1 MTGYYQYNNGGYYQK
16 PQQNKSKEIP
26 TCKPCGA
33 MLAFDNNIRSQ
44 SGKMIPLDINTHEP
58 HQCKSPN
65 HPYNQRL
72 QQQQQIQQNPLV
84 SRQQQPQQQQQPI
97 NPEEIGIAIANM
109 NEALHIINDTLI
121 DIQTHLY
128 SLKPNDVNIKDK
140 EELLRENAELK
151 EALAKIQQ
159 NEFKPASQLSS
170 AHPDPTEERNDT
182 TI

>member
-1 MTGYYQYNNGGYYQK
+1 MTGYYQRQNQN
-16 PQQNKSKEIP
+16 QNKAPKLCY
-26 TCKPCGA
+26 TCHRVPIV
-33 MLAFDNNIRSQ
+33 FDSNIRS
-44 SGKMIPLDINTHEP
+44 SKGTPIPLDANTRQP
-58 HQCKSPN
+58 HDCPESE
-65 HPYNQRL
+65 YNKQQRQL
-72 QQQQQIQQNPLV
+72 QQFQP
-84 SRQQQPQQQQQPI
+84 SRQQPQQQPI

-109 NEALHIINDTLI
+109 NEALHLINDILI

-151 EALAKIQQ
+151 EALSKIQQ

-170 AHPDPTEERNDT
+170 SSSQHPDPSEQKYDEGL